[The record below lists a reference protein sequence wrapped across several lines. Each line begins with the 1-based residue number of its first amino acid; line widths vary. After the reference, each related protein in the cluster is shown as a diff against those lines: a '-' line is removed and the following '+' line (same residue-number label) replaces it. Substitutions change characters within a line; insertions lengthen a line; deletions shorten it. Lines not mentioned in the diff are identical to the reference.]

1 MAGPAT
7 ATAAKEQSY
16 VYRISRD
23 GKQLP
28 TNFIQ
33 AIVTSELSLN
43 DNEVHVNRIDKN
55 GGVSD
60 QQSQLAARRDT
71 YISKSKQIP

>member
-7 ATAAKEQSY
+7 GTAAKEQSY
-16 VYRISRD
+16 VYRTSRD

-28 TNFIQ
+28 TNFHTSHY
-33 AIVTSELSLN
+33 VPSELSLN

-55 GGVSD
+55 GVSD
-60 QQSQLAARRDT
+60 QLSQLAARRDL
-71 YISKSKQIP
+71 IPKVLT